1 MAFIDVGKK
10 KKKKFSGF
18 YSNIDDD
25 LIVFYRNCGRLYLQ
39 LTNILYD
46 FDELSISVLRKESFV
61 KNREIFWTREVI
73 ISFRNRDIY
82 NRIYNNFCQEFEDD
96 PTPFVEEEHFDFY
109 LFLKSVSMDSY
120 RKRSFFS

>member
-1 MAFIDVGKK
+1 MAFIDVGKEPS
-10 KKKKFSGF
+10 KKFSGF

-82 NRIYNNFCQEFEDD
+82 NRIYNNFFFFFEDD